1 MKKTIVILSIILIVI
16 LLSFVWFAFDN
27 HTDDTTID
35 NNTSSTIVAPNQDTS
50 STLSANDT
58 LVITNN
64 TLSVTANHFIKIDL
78 LELPNLV
85 DDEVIIEHTG
95 FRLVYSETH
104 EQAKWIA
111 YEFTKAET
119 IKKVDRSDDFRSDPK
134 VLTGSATSTDYKG
147 SGFDRGH
154 LAPAGDLSWSAD
166 AMSCSFFYS
175 NMSPQTPSFNRGIW
189 KKLEEQVRD
198 WAKLCDTIYVVT
210 GPVLEDSLPTIGE
223 NKVSI
228 PKYYYKVILEYKSN
242 STKAIGFILSNE
254 KSSFPLSNFIVSVD
268 SVEKMTGID
277 FFHQLPD
284 SIESEI
290 EKSACIACWEIN

>member
-1 MKKTIVILSIILIVI
+1 LKKTIVILSIILIVI

-27 HTDDTTID
+27 HLDDTIRD
-35 NNTSSTIVAPNQDTS
+35 NNTSSTIVAVNQDTLT
-50 STLSANDT
+50 TLSAKDT
-58 LVITNN
+58 LTITNN
-64 TLSVTANHFIKIDL
+64 TLSVTANHFIKIKL
-78 LELPNLV
+78 LELPSLV
-85 DDEVIIEHTG
+85 DDEVIIEHSG
-95 FRLVYSETH
+95 FHLVYSEMH
-104 EQAKWIA
+104 EQAKWVA

-119 IKKVDRSDDFRSDPK
+119 LKKVDRTDDFRPDPK

-198 WAKLCDTIYVVT
+198 WAKLYDTIYVVT
-210 GPVLEDSLPTIGE
+210 GPILEDSLPTIGE

-228 PKYYYKVILEYKSN
+228 PKYYYKVVLEYKSN
-242 STKAIGFILSNE
+242 STKAIGFILPNE

-268 SVEKMTGID
+268 SVEKITGID

-284 SIESEI
+284 TIENEI
-290 EKSACIACWEIN
+290 EKSVCAACWEIN

>member
-1 MKKTIVILSIILIVI
+1 MKKTIVILSIILVVI
-16 LLSFVWFAFDN
+16 LLSFVWSAFYN
-27 HTDDTTID
+27 HTDNTTIEIP
-35 NNTSSTIVAPNQDTS
+35 NQNTSSA
-50 STLSANDT
+50 LSANDT
-58 LVITNN
+58 LATTKDTIIAT
-64 TLSVTANHFIKIDL
+64 SSSFIIIDL

-119 IKKVDRSDDFRSDPK
+119 IKKADRTDDFRPDPK

-198 WAKLCDTIYVVT
+198 WAKLYDTIYVVT

-242 STKAIGFILSNE
+242 VTKAIGFILPNK
-254 KSSFPLSNFIVSVD
+254 KSSFPLNKFIVSID
-268 SVEKMTGID
+268 SVEQMTGID

-284 SIESEI
+284 SIENKI
-290 EKSACIACWEIN
+290 EKSVCNACWGMN